1 MTVYAIAQGR
11 VDDREQF
18 DRYIAASIPTLEAH
32 HSVVLALDEKPDAVE
47 GGVAYPRTV
56 ILQFASS
63 QAFYAWY
70 NSAEYTAARKLRET
84 ASTGTFILVQGFDK

>member
-1 MTVYAIAQGR
+1 MPVYAIAQGR

-18 DRYIAASIPTLEAH
+18 DRYIVASIPTLEAH
-32 HSVVLALDEKPDAVE
+32 KAVVLALDEKPDTVE
-47 GGVAYPRTV
+47 GDVAYPRTV

-84 ASTGTFILVQGFDK
+84 ASTGTFILVQGFSE

>member
-18 DRYIAASIPTLEAH
+18 DRYIAASIPTLDAH
-32 HSVVLALDEKPDAVE
+32 HAVVLALDEKPDAVE
-47 GGVAYPRTV
+47 GDVMHPRTV
-56 ILQFASS
+56 VLQFASH

>member
-1 MTVYAIAQGR
+1 MSVYAIAQGR

-32 HSVVLALDEKPDAVE
+32 KAVVLALDEKPDTVE
-47 GGVAYPRTV
+47 GDVAYPRTV
-56 ILQFASS
+56 IFQFVSR

-70 NSAEYTAARKLRET
+70 DSAEYTSVRKLRET
-84 ASTGTFILVQGFDK
+84 ASTGTFILVQGLDK